1 MTATTQQQAPQNEL
15 FDGFAQAR
23 AEQGYRGKAP
33 TCRDCKLVQF
43 DIKYATGTRPWN
55 QYESFQTRTNPR
67 CGIGGFSV
75 LLTGCCSKHE
85 PK

>member
-1 MTATTQQQAPQNEL
+1 MTPATHQHLPQNET

-23 AEQGYRGKAP
+23 AEQGYRGKAAS
-33 TCRDCKLVQF
+33 CRDCKQVKF
-43 DIKYATGTRPWN
+43 DIKENAGARPWN
-55 QYESFQTRTNPR
+55 QYELVVSRTNPR

-75 LLTGCCSKHE
+75 LLTGSCSKHE